1 MIIRKA
7 KITDSLVL
15 SLLMNESF
23 GWEKTKPS
31 SPLFFSNKNI
41 TCLVAENDHG
51 ELMGSAS
58 LHLLQK
64 INRRMGIIEDVAV
77 FEKFRGKKIGVNLIN
92 ELIKLSKN
100 QDCYKVI
107 LNTKLDNLSYYEK
120 LGFVSKELQMELRL

>member
-1 MIIRKA
+1 
-7 KITDSLVL
+7 
-15 SLLMNESF
+15 
-23 GWEKTKPS
+23 
-31 SPLFFSNKNI
+31 
-41 TCLVAENDHG
+41 
-51 ELMGSAS
+51 MGSAS

-64 INRRMGIIEDVAV
+64 INRRIGIIEDVAV

-100 QDCYKVI
+100 EDCYKVI